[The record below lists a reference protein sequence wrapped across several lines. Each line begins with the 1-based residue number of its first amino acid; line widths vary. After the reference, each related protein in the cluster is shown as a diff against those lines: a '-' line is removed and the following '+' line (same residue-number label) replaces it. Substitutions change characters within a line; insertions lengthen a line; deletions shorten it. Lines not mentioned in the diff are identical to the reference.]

1 MKQKALSYLST
12 QKEKLE
18 LLSNKLFNLSEE
30 SYKEYNSSKLI
41 CDFLQQYD
49 FIIEKNLQN
58 INTAFKATYGNG
70 HPIIGFTCEY
80 DAVKEKGHLT
90 GHNLS
95 TMIHIASAISLA
107 HILPKFKKE
116 GTIIVIGCPGEY
128 LGGSK
133 QTLFKQNEFNDI
145 DAIFNIQVNTSNCE
159 VETSASVIPMNI
171 NFKSDYQ
178 LAQTNYKC
186 NFSSLDASLLLC
198 NILKTLEKGI
208 NCYGS
213 IDYIISESAKDPF
226 VKAYDSTIKILIR
239 AKNIDDAKC
248 LKDKILSISNYIS
261 DLLNIKNEIFLYQPP
276 NESFKCNKTLS
287 RLLKHNLKES
297 GITHLENSQIL
308 NTGISIGGIS
318 TKIPTTLYLIDI
330 TSKDIEYGTI
340 EFAKATLKPSA
351 IDIALKASSA
361 LTNTAIDLFECPH
374 LIEESFAE
382 INIKENLLY

>member
-41 CDFLQQYD
+41 CNFLQEYN

-58 INTAFKATYGNG
+58 INTAFKATYGSG
-70 HPIIGFTCEY
+70 HPIICFTCEY

-95 TMIHIASAISLA
+95 TMIHISSAISLA
-107 HILPKFKKE
+107 HILPKLEKE

-133 QTLFKQNEFNDI
+133 QTLFKQNQFDDI
-145 DAIFNIQVNTSNCE
+145 DAIFSIQVNTSNCE
-159 VETSASVIPMNI
+159 VETSASVIPINI

-178 LAQTNYKC
+178 LTQTNYRC

-208 NCYGS
+208 NCYGT
-213 IDYIISESAKDPF
+213 IDYIISESANDPF

-239 AKNIDDAKC
+239 AKNINDAKH
-248 LKDKILSISNYIS
+248 LKEKILSISNYIS
-261 DLLNIKNEIFLYQPP
+261 DLLNIKNETFLYQPP
-276 NESFKCNKTLS
+276 NESLKSNKTLS

-297 GITHLENSQIL
+297 GITHLENNQIL
-308 NTGISIGGIS
+308 NTGISLGGIS
-318 TKIPTTLYLIDI
+318 TKIPTTLYLINI

-374 LIEESFAE
+374 LIEESFSE
-382 INIKENLLY
+382 INAKENLLY